1 MRKEENM
8 VLLGGLKKAV
18 MENTGMIFITL
29 AVVAALIVLAFV
41 AQKILKKDEDDRS
54 FKIRYI
60 ALVAMLSAI
69 SAVLMLFEFP
79 IPFIAPGFYKIDLSE
94 VPVIVGAFAMGPV
107 AGVVIEFIKILLHL
121 FIKGTSSAFVGEFG
135 NFVVGAGF
143 IIPASIMYY
152 AKKTK
157 KRAIAGLITG
167 VITTTTVGCL
177 VNAFILLP
185 FYAAAFGGIDKIIAA
200 GTAVNPM
207 VNNVLIF
214 CLIIVAPFNI
224 IKFSIVSII
233 TVLIYH
239 KISYLFKMGNE

>member
-1 MRKEENM
+1 M
-8 VLLGGLKKAV
+8 
-18 MENTGMIFITL
+18 
-29 AVVAALIVLAFV
+29 
-41 AQKILKKDEDDRS
+41 
-54 FKIRYI
+54 
-60 ALVAMLSAI
+60 
-69 SAVLMLFEFP
+69 
-79 IPFIAPGFYKIDLSE
+79 
-94 VPVIVGAFAMGPV
+94 
-107 AGVVIEFIKILLHL
+107 
-121 FIKGTSSAFVGEFG
+121 GEFG

-157 KRAIAGLITG
+157 KRAIAGLVTG
-167 VITTTTVGCL
+167 VITTTTIGCL

-207 VNNVLIF
+207 VDSVLVF
-214 CLIIVAPFNI
+214 CLVLVAPFNI

-239 KISYLFKMGNE
+239 KLSSLIKMGNSL